1 MPNRIL
7 REGILTSERVNRLDW
22 PSEVFYRRLLSV
34 VDDYGR
40 YFAHVSLLRA
50 ALFALRLDQVSNDD
64 VAHWLEKTRQVG
76 LVDLYEVD
84 GKLYLQVWNFKQ
96 QARAKQSKFP
106 SPFGTDATDGA
117 DAAAQQM
124 HSRCT
129 APDAHRCS
137 TGTADATVF
146 EGEGVVG
153 NGIEDATGDVI
164 GDEGE
169 SAGAAGVRK
178 ESVHAK
184 KGGSARG
191 VIKQRQMLPE
201 DFDLSSSS
209 RVFAQERGVDVV
221 VELQAFKD
229 YHTAKGSTMLDWQAA
244 WRAWCGNAVKFARAS
259 SGVKRFSA
267 AGKQTVLEQRNGAVV
282 ARLIA
287 QEEREK
293 REVREMRETREV
305 QEVQEVQRRAAVD
318 GPCGANGKGRPA

>member
-50 ALFALRLDQVSNDD
+50 ALFALRLDLVSNDD
-64 VAHWLEKTRQVG
+64 VAHWLEKTRQAG

-106 SPFGTDATDGA
+106 SPFGTDATDA
-117 DAAAQQM
+117 AAAQQM

-129 APDAHRCS
+129 APDAHRCG
-137 TGTADATVF
+137 TGIADATVF
-146 EGEGVVG
+146 EGVVG
-153 NGIEDATGDVI
+153 NGIGDVI
-164 GDEGE
+164 EDGGGIEYEGGYESGCKAAGE
-169 SAGAAGVRK
+169 SAGAAGVPKVPACANKGR
-178 ESVHAK
+178 SAK
-184 KGGSARG
+184 G

-209 RVFAQERGVDVV
+209 RAFAQERGVDVV

-259 SGVKRFSA
+259 KGVQRFSE

-287 QEEREK
+287 QEEREA
-293 REVREMRETREV
+293 REV

-318 GPCGANGKGRPA
+318 GPCDAVNGKGRPA

>member
-50 ALFALRLDQVSNDD
+50 ALFALRLDQVGNDD
-64 VAHWLEKTRQVG
+64 VAHWLEKTRQAG
-76 LVDLYEVD
+76 LVDLYEVN

-106 SPFGTDATDGA
+106 SPFGADATDGA
-117 DAAAQQM
+117 GGVAQQM
-124 HSRCT
+124 HSRCV

-137 TGTADATVF
+137 TGIADATVF

-153 NGIEDATGDVI
+153 NGIGDATGDVI
-164 GDEGE
+164 EDGGE
-169 SAGAAGVRK
+169 SAGGAGVPKVPACANKGR
-178 ESVHAK
+178 SAK
-184 KGGSARG
+184 G

-209 RVFAQERGVDVV
+209 WAFAQERGVDVV

-259 SGVKRFSA
+259 SGVQRFSA
-267 AGKQTVLEQRNGAVV
+267 AGKQAVLEQRNGAVV

-287 QEEREK
+287 QEEREA
-293 REVREMRETREV
+293 REVRETREV
-305 QEVQEVQRRAAVD
+305 QEVQERAAVD
-318 GPCGANGKGRPA
+318 GPCGASGKGRPA